1 MSVAMAFNLGRIMR
15 KLIGAGK
22 PRYLSALAARLCL
35 AYVAIQRVLQSLSA
49 VSRFATNPKTAS
61 NLNQPITIVLA
72 A

>member
-35 AYVAIQRVLQSLSA
+35 AYSAILRVMESLNTA
-49 VSRFATNPKTAS
+49 ARFVTNHKS
-61 NLNQPITIVLA
+61 NNNSNEVITVVLA